1 MKQMKGAALLGSVLA
16 AVGWAI
22 GHALPVWM
30 GAALALS
37 GLVLWAGGAQ

>member
-1 MKQMKGAALLGSVLA
+1 MKQMRGTALLSCAWV

-37 GLVLWAGGAQ
+37 GLVLWAGGAR